1 MEENVVS
8 AFIDQLKSKITKRK
22 DEAIAYLIFPAQTI
36 PKTFQIDM
44 SNNP

>member
-1 MEENVVS
+1 MEENDVS

-22 DEAIAYLIFPAQTI
+22 DEAIAYLIFLPRTI

-44 SNNP
+44 SNKP